1 MAPEIEKIKTK
12 RKKSKQTLHT
22 FIVYQYHILP
32 YISVFQDLIKT
43 DIHHQKN
50 IVPYTESQ

>member
-1 MAPEIEKIKTK
+1 MTPEIEKIKTK

-22 FIVYQYHILP
+22 FIVYEYHILP